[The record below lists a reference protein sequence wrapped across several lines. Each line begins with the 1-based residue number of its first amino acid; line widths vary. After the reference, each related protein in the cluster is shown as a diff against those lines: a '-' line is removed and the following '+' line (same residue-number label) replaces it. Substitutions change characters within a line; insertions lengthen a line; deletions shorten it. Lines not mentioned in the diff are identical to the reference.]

1 MTTIAGAAI
10 KVNNNNKHTYKIL
23 VVDDERDI
31 TSVIKK
37 GLYLDRY
44 TRKINFIHLQFNSN

>member
-10 KVNNNNKHTYKIL
+10 KDEIL

-37 GLYLDRY
+37 GL
-44 TRKINFIHLQFNSN
+44 KSNGF

>member
-10 KVNNNNKHTYKIL
+10 K
-23 VVDDERDI
+23 VDDERDI

-37 GLYLDRY
+37 GL
-44 TRKINFIHLQFNSN
+44 KSKGF